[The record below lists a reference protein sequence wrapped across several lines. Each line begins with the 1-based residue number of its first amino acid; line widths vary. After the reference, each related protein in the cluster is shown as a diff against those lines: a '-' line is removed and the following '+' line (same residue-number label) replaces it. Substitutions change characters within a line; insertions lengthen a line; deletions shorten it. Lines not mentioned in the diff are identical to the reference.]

1 MFKDERKRAP
11 RIRIDAPLDSRLVSG
26 VSHKAS
32 TGNKSKLL
40 SRLGHS
46 SVTRG
51 GRAKLLNAVSRNDQS
66 QNMSESYHNCQ
77 KEQQGHNE
85 EQWTQTLCK
94 YVLKF
99 SSFNA
104 LFLRGSQR
112 HASDGWLSVRFWLHQ
127 ATLPTLLCLIDP
139 KLAAFMTSIP
149 WINTWKTMVSFAFLD
164 NHLAEKPGC
173 PLRPSNKRH
182 STTIQDAPRLDTRHH
197 HLRWKFPWCDH
208 VLKSLERS
216 LPQCWCGWDFSD
228 LLVDLGY
235 LWMVPRNS
243 QTQGFSAHAANL
255 EIDLGQQTH
264 KTPLVTWMIHWKTT
278 KMIPKGHE
286 IYDANDSKHP
296 YTSLTI
302 LFDKRKSNNTRKHC
316 SPLTRSPLK
325 HSISTQP
332 WQGRGGT

>member
-1 MFKDERKRAP
+1 
-11 RIRIDAPLDSRLVSG
+11 
-26 VSHKAS
+26 
-32 TGNKSKLL
+32 
-40 SRLGHS
+40 
-46 SVTRG
+46 
-51 GRAKLLNAVSRNDQS
+51 
-66 QNMSESYHNCQ
+66 MSESYHNCQ

-112 HASDGWLSVRFWLHQ
+112 HASDGWLSVQFWLHQ

-228 LLVDLGY
+228 PSGGFGISLDGAEKLADAGLLCACRE
-235 LWMVPRNS
+235 PRNRPRPTD
-243 QTQGFSAHAANL
+243 TQNASRDLDDSL
-255 EIDLGQQTH
+255 ENDKNDT
-264 KTPLVTWMIHWKTT
+264 
-278 KMIPKGHE
+278 KGHE

>member
-1 MFKDERKRAP
+1 MKA
-11 RIRIDAPLDSRLVSG
+11 G
-26 VSHKAS
+26 KAS
-32 TGNKSKLL
+32 GISWKMVATAYIYIYVQRWKKTSTAHQDWCPPRLSTGVRCIAQGIDREQIQTSQSPRSFIRDK
-40 SRLGHS
+40 
-46 SVTRG
+46 G

-112 HASDGWLSVRFWLHQ
+112 HASDGWLSVQFWLHQ

-278 KMIPKGHE
+278 KMIPKDMKYMMQMTQN
-286 IYDANDSKHP
+286 IPTHP
-296 YTSLTI
+296 
-302 LFDKRKSNNTRKHC
+302 
-316 SPLTRSPLK
+316 
-325 HSISTQP
+325 
-332 WQGRGGT
+332 